1 MKQRMPGIPRLDGVG
16 KGQNEEGVRSNEG
29 RNDAT
34 TIERRGSSG
43 NGNVKAGRTEAS
55 VQLRWRYWELTRCQ
69 LA

>member
-1 MKQRMPGIPRLDGVG
+1 MRKECGVMK
-16 KGQNEEGVRSNEG
+16 EG
-29 RNDAT
+29 NDAT

-43 NGNVKAGRTEAS
+43 IGNVKAGRTEAS